1 MTEVLSARIPRKY
14 VKAVR
19 SGRRGS
25 QRVVEY
31 GKLVCVSCGHLLPTA
46 QMAARIGVTSG
57 QLAAFLNHR
66 TVREDVAKKIRESVM
81 EVDE

>member
-19 SGRRGS
+19 SGRRD
-25 QRVVEY
+25 